1 MPKEEFEI
9 YEEDFSKSIIKY
21 FMFENNIDEKKLN
34 EIIFDKVVFKSK
46 VNETAEE
53 SISILINSGKQNE
66 EN

>member
-1 MPKEEFEI
+1 
-9 YEEDFSKSIIKY
+9 
-21 FMFENNIDEKKLN
+21 MFENNIDEKELN

-46 VNETAEE
+46 VNETAED

>member
-46 VNETAEE
+46 VTENAK
-53 SISILINSGKQNE
+53 SISIVLNSGKE
-66 EN
+66 DE